1 MLKQSGHQQQEEK
14 EPEHHHQQIRTRTR
28 RYIST
33 SGFQMTMMM
42 IFCAVLLL
50 LCPIALTTADDEV
63 VAGGGGQPR
72 VAFKNDEYVN
82 RKQIPDVQSLLQKP
96 LTDKKFE
103 NLNTFLDTLKSSL
116 TEAGYRSNPG
126 ECMEC
131 EQG

>member
-14 EPEHHHQQIRTRTR
+14 EPEHHQHRQIITRTR

-33 SGFQMTMMM
+33 SGLQMMMM

-50 LCPIALTTADDEV
+50 LCPIAPTTADDEV

-126 ECMEC
+126 ECMEYG
-131 EQG
+131 QG